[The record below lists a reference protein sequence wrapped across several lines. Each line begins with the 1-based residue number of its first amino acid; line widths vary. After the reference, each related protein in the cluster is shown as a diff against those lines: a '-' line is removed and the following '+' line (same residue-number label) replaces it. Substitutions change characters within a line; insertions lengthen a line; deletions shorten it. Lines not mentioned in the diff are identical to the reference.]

1 VDLLAYII
9 IAILVG
15 GVIGIGINVLATR
28 LPADLPLR
36 GPALRSATG
45 EPDPRWHIPYLG
57 ARDPKSGTI
66 DWPNLGTQ
74 IGAALVSLAALL
86 LHGFSFSALQAIVL
100 SAVLLTILRIDWQHH
115 LIFML
120 TIWPGILIAL
130 LFSLLNS
137 PRDLLSS
144 ALAGLGAA
152 AVFLGLY
159 LLAIAIYKRRAL
171 GLGDVF
177 LAGLIGTMV
186 GLPFIFQTIFLG
198 MLAGALGGLFL
209 VAIRV
214 RTRKDYIPYGA
225 YLSFAAI
232 VVVLL
237 VS

>member
-1 VDLLAYII
+1 MDLLAYLL
-9 IAILVG
+9 IAILLG

-36 GPALRSATG
+36 GPALRTATG

-57 ARDPKSGTI
+57 ARDPETGVI

-74 IGAALVSLAALL
+74 IGAALVSLVALL
-86 LHGFSFSALQAIVL
+86 RHDLSFSALQAIVL
-100 SAVLLTILRIDWQHH
+100 AAVLLTILRIDWQHH

-130 LFSLLNS
+130 LFSLLRS
-137 PRDLLSS
+137 PDDLLSS
-144 ALAGLGAA
+144 VLAGLGAA
-152 AVFLGLY
+152 AVFLALY

-186 GLPFIFQTIFLG
+186 GLPFIVMTIMLG

-209 VAIRV
+209 IAIKV

-232 VVVLL
+232 LIVVL

>member
-1 VDLLAYII
+1 MDLLA
-9 IAILVG
+9 ILLTALAAG
-15 GVIGIGINVLATR
+15 WLLGTGINVIATR
-28 LPADLPLR
+28 LPSDQPLI
-36 GPALRSATG
+36 GPPLTTSDGVSA
-45 EPDPRWHIPYLG
+45 PYHMIPYVGTWLG
-57 ARDPKSGTI
+57 DRGN
-66 DWPNLGTQ
+66 DWPNFATQ
-74 IGAALVSLAALL
+74 IGAATVVGIALL
-86 LHGFSFSALQAIVL
+86 LHGFSLAALQAVVL
-100 SAVLLTILRIDWQHH
+100 STILLTILRIDWQHH